1 MRTGKLGKKPVFL
14 TSLIVLVLLGGS
26 AGWLSYRFLT
36 TPSSFPPHPVL
47 IFVQK
52 GSPLQTIARNL
63 HAEGLITNA
72 RLFTLWARFRGEDR
86 KIKSG
91 EYLFTRPVSPLDL
104 LQTLTTGDVV
114 HRVVTIPEGLTV
126 KQIATLLENKGL
138 GTKDSFL
145 CLNTDPVFLAHW
157 GLPSNSLEG
166 YLYPATYQFSLQD
179 SAQDILGRMIA
190 RFYAGIDLRMYHRAA
205 EIGMSL
211 NEVITLASLI
221 EKETGSAPERPLI
234 ASVFY
239 NRLRKGLRLQCDPT
253 VIYGLKN
260 FDGNL
265 TRQHLQTRTPYNTY
279 VIQGL
284 PPGPIANPGL
294 DSIQAA
300 LYPAKS
306 KHLYFVARGD
316 GTHKFSTTLA
326 EHNRAVRRFQLNK
339 GYGTGIGG

>member
-1 MRTGKLGKKPVFL
+1 MCTGKLGKKFVFL
-14 TSLIVLVLLGGS
+14 TSLPVLLFLGGS
-26 AGWLSYRFLT
+26 AYYFLT
-36 TPSSFPPHPVL
+36 APGPPLLHPVR
-47 IFVQK
+47 IFVPQ
-52 GSPLQTIARNL
+52 GSALQTVAHNL
-63 HAEGLITNA
+63 HTEGLVTNA
-72 RLFTLWARFRGEDR
+72 RLFMLWARFRGEDR
-86 KIKSG
+86 RIKSG
-91 EYLFTRPVSPLDL
+91 EYLFSRPVSPLDL

-114 HRVVTIPEGLTV
+114 RRVVTIPEGLTV
-126 KQIATLLENKGL
+126 AQIAALLENKGL

-145 CLNTDPVFLAHW
+145 CLNTDPLFLAQW

-179 SAQDILGRMIA
+179 SAQDIFGRMIA
-190 RFYAGIDLRMYHRAA
+190 RFYAGIDLSMHHRAA

-211 NEVITLASLI
+211 NEVVTLASLI

-234 ASVFY
+234 ASVFH
-239 NRLRKGLRLQCDPT
+239 NRLRKGFRLQCDPT

-279 VIQGL
+279 VIRGL

-300 LYPAKS
+300 LHPAKS
-306 KHLYFVARGD
+306 NHLYFVARGD
-316 GTHKFSTTLA
+316 GTHQFSATLA
-326 EHNRAVRRFQLNK
+326 EHNRAVRRFQLNR
-339 GYGTGIGG
+339 G